1 MTKKSSTVTKKKRK
15 KEFDPDQLV
24 LTKQEILE
32 FCDKVLAKWNKNP
45 KENAQNIIAM
55 NAVRMSVLW
64 TEEDQ
69 LKAIWAEILRWTFEL
84 LYRNAIA
91 QAREENVNW
100 SHDSQN
106 KNKKLQYIMG
116 FFATL
121 GFFGLMVII
130 PILVYP
136 FSLVGAVILVILE
149 AIMIF
154 LFIVFRNK

>member
-1 MTKKSSTVTKKKRK
+1 MIPGTAIIS
-15 KEFDPDQLV
+15 V
-24 LTKQEILE
+24 L
-32 FCDKVLAKWNKNP
+32 F
-45 KENAQNIIAM
+45 IIATIGNM
-55 NAVRMSVLW
+55 HVA
-64 TEEDQ
+64 
-69 LKAIWAEILRWTFEL
+69 
-84 LYRNAIA
+84 Y
-91 QAREENVNW
+91 
-100 SHDSQN
+100 DSQN

-154 LFIVFRNK
+154 LFLVFRNK